1 MVRREFF
8 GVVGAALVTSF
19 AHADETMRSDVWLRD
34 DQKDSFFSVIQK
46 LNAVEKIVGYG
57 KFNLLS
63 FDDAL
68 KIAKNHPKI
77 EAFTKAELAYIE
89 EVFYADPIIYGFHGK
104 RICDDL
110 TTAIN
115 EKDVIKISNTGH
127 YLFRGH
133 SHDSLNRI
141 IKDIGSSL
149 VLTSGV
155 RSVVKQLSLH
165 LEKIKSENGNIT
177 IACRSLVP
185 PAYSYHSN
193 GDFDV
198 GKKGWGHQNFTANFA
213 RTEEFWSLQKLSYIS
228 MRYMVGNSDGVR
240 FEPWHVKIV

>member
-8 GVVGAALVTSF
+8 GVMGAVVATSF
-19 AHADETMRSDVWLRD
+19 AQANETINNDIWLRD
-34 DQKDSFFSVIQK
+34 DQKASFFSIIK
-46 LNAVEKIVGYG
+46 KFNHIEKIVGYG
-57 KFNLLS
+57 KYNLLP
-63 FDDAL
+63 FDEAL
-68 KIAKNHPKI
+68 KIAKNHPKM

-89 EVFYADPIIYGFHGK
+89 EVFYTDPTIYGFHGK
-104 RICDDL
+104 RICDSL
-110 TTAIN
+110 TTTIN
-115 EKDVIKISNTGH
+115 EKDVVKISNTGH

-141 IKDIGSSL
+141 IKDVGSSL

-155 RSVVKQLSLH
+155 RSIVKQLSLH
-165 LEKIKSENGNIT
+165 LEKIQSENGNIT
-177 IACRSLVP
+177 VACRSLVP

-213 RTEEFWSLQKLSYIS
+213 RTEEFWSLQKLPYIS
-228 MRYMVGNSDGVR
+228 MRYTVGNTDGVR